1 MVIKELDD
9 FLPMELSDLIYVYL
23 HRSLMRDIRTII
35 EKKIVFILVDDH
47 LSFLVCEGQ
56 NYYSELEVW

>member
-1 MVIKELDD
+1 MVIKELDY
-9 FLPMELSDLIYVYL
+9 FLPMELSDLIYTYL
-23 HRSLMRDIRTII
+23 HRSLMRDVRTII
-35 EKKIVFILVDDH
+35 EKKIVFILVDGR